1 MRQTRILRN
10 RRGPPP
16 ANTPY
21 WLLWSIGII
30 ALMLP
35 IVVLMLWGLN
45 GAGAL
50 FDMIVTLCS

>member
-1 MRQTRILRN
+1 LRN

>member
-1 MRQTRILRN
+1 V
-10 RRGPPP
+10 GPPP
-16 ANTPY
+16 ANMPY